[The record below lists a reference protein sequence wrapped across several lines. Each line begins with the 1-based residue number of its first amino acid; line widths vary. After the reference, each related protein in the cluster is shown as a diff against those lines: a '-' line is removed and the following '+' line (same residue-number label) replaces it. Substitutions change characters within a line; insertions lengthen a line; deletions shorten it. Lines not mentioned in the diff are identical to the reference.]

1 MANYT
6 IKLLGPIQVFDVN
19 NNLIVN
25 QTLTG
30 IQTPVTD
37 YAQGSLSVSAAASA
51 IALPVSP
58 TNFIYLQNIGTATA
72 VVSWVP
78 QGGAGAIVQ
87 NLTVSSA
94 AMVVQAGAASNS
106 GVTAI
111 TVSCAAA
118 TTVSYLLGG

>member
-1 MANYT
+1 MSAYT
-6 IKLLGPIQVFDVN
+6 IKLSGPIQIYDVN
-19 NNLIVN
+19 LNLVAN
-25 QTLTG
+25 VTLTG

-37 YAQGSLSVSAAASA
+37 FSQGSLSVTTAAAA
-51 IALPVSP
+51 IPLPASP
-58 TNFIYLQNIGTATA
+58 TNFIYMQNIGTATA

-94 AMVVQAGAASNS
+94 AMVIQAGSAGNT

-111 TVSCAAA
+111 TVSCAAT